1 MKSIL
6 IAAMA
11 ASLGLAVPAYADDA
25 HHPEQAAAAAQAPA
39 DAPAQTLQKMQDN
52 VKKMEGQLDRVAKA
66 KTDEDRQKAIAEHML
81 TMQENMTLARGMQ
94 GGMMGCPM
102 MGSGMGAM
110 MGAMMG
116 QQGGPGDGSMQMGMM
131 ARMQQME
138 KRLDMMQMMMEQSMR
153 GQAGRTAVPA
163 R

>member
-11 ASLGLAVPAYADDA
+11 ACLGLAIPAYADDA
-25 HHPEQAAAAAQAPA
+25 HHPEQAAAAPQAPA
-39 DAPAQTLQKMQDN
+39 DAPAQTLQKMQDK
-52 VKKMEGQLDRVAKA
+52 VKEMQGQLERVAKA
-66 KTDEDRQKAIAEHML
+66 KTDEDRQKAIAEHMM
-81 TMQENMTLARGMQ
+81 TMQENMMLARRMQ
-94 GGMMGCPM
+94 DGMMGCPM
-102 MGSGMGAM
+102 MGSG

-153 GQAGRTAVPA
+153 GQAGRKAAPA